1 MKKLKNQNHTK
12 AALFAGAAA
21 LMTLAPNIHAQTS
34 VDALLNKLEQKGI
47 LTVEEAKELK
57 AENQQDSA
65 ADLNKAMNSRFPMPD
80 WVTSYKL
87 YGDFRGRF
95 DDLTTDSYGGASLS
109 AQDRARLRYR
119 LRVGML
125 VDMKDGL
132 QAGFRLGSGDAS
144 GVGSQSSAGSPLSN
158 NTTMQDNAT
167 KKMIYI
173 DAAYGK
179 WTPINDGVWM
189 LAAIIGKMDQPF
201 QVSQMVFDSDYTP
214 EGAALQ
220 GSCKINDQHSLAING
235 AAFVLDEAA
244 ASGRDPFMYGG
255 QVIWNANWT
264 PRIASSLGI
273 GAFDIVNRNGLGMS
287 GFLASTNNYNP
298 GGVAN
303 INQGNTRNIYGNL
316 IYNYNPIVASGSAT
330 YTLDT
335 FPLYNG
341 KFPIKLAGEY
351 MNNPGADP
359 AKGPANNIG
368 YWGGIQLG
376 KSGKKGT
383 WDIFYR
389 YQHLEADAWYDEL
402 VDDDN
407 VAYYANGAAGTTL
420 AKNGWVSGT
429 NIKGHLV
436 KFNYSLTDA
445 LTFSFTAYINDLIK
459 PALNTTATQP
469 LGGPLNHSLGEPQN
483 HSLHFM
489 ADLMW
494 KF

>member
-1 MKKLKNQNHTK
+1 MKKLKKQNHTK
-12 AALFAGAAA
+12 VALFAGAAA
-21 LMTLAPNIHAQTS
+21 LMALTPNSHAQSS

-47 LTVEEAKELK
+47 LTVDEAKELK
-57 AENQQDSA
+57 TENQQDSA

-95 DDLTTDSYGGASLS
+95 DELTTDSPGAAALS
-109 AQDRARLRYR
+109 AQDRMRLRYR

-125 VDMKDGL
+125 VNMKDDL
-132 QAGFRLGSGDAS
+132 QVGFRLGSGDAT

-158 NTTMQDNAT
+158 NSTLQDNGT

-189 LAAIIGKMDQPF
+189 LAATIGKMDQPF

-214 EGAALQ
+214 EGGALQ
-220 GSCKINDQHSLAING
+220 GSYKINDNHSLAVNG
-235 AAFVLDEAA
+235 AAFVLDEMA
-244 ASGRDPFMYGG
+244 ASARDPFLYGA
-255 QVIWNANWT
+255 QAIWNANWT
-264 PRIASSLGI
+264 PHIASSLGI
-273 GAFDIVNRNGLGMS
+273 GAFDIVNKQALGLS
-287 GFLASTNNYNP
+287 GGANP
-298 GGVAN
+298 PNINAGGVPN
-303 INQGNTRNIYGNL
+303 VNQGNTRNGFGNL
-316 IYNYNPIVASGSAT
+316 TYNYNPIIVSGSAT
-330 YTLDT
+330 YTLDS

-341 KFPIKLAGEY
+341 KFPIKLAGEF
-351 MNNPGADP
+351 MDNPGANP
-359 AKGPANNIG
+359 AKGPANNQG

-376 KSGKKGT
+376 KSGKKGN

-389 YQHLEADAWYDEL
+389 YQYLEADAWYDEL

-407 VAYYANGAAGTTL
+407 VAFYSHTATAL
-420 AKNGWVSGT
+420 AKNGWMSGT
-429 NIKGHLV
+429 NMKGHLV

-445 LTFSFTAYINDLIK
+445 LTFSLTTYINDLIN
-459 PALNTTATQP
+459 PNLNT
-469 LGGPLNHSLGEPQN
+469 GGLGEPKN